1 MASAPVPLIVDLV
14 TGRLRWYRHLLVA
27 ALGAV
32 AAWAWFGGS
41 GLVPVLLW
49 AWHRQPRPGKAR
61 RAAVGQIVQTRL
73 GMLRTVAIGAHGE
86 RLEVFRDEL
95 SAERLAAL
103 RRYLKTA
110 CSAGDRSQD
119 VEPV

>member
-1 MASAPVPLIVDLV
+1 VVDLV
-14 TGRLRWYRHLLVA
+14 TGRLRWYRHLLIA
-27 ALGAV
+27 GLGAV

-49 AWHRQPRPGKAR
+49 AWHRQPRPGRVR
-61 RAAVGQIVQTRL
+61 RVTVGQVTRARL
-73 GMLRTVAIGAHGE
+73 GLLRTVAVDSRGA

-95 SAERLAAL
+95 PAEHLATL
-103 RRYLKTA
+103 RRSLKSA
-110 CSAGDRSQD
+110 CSARDWPQD